1 MTRRARWLAL
11 ACLLQAGLLAGC
23 TESSASY
30 PYDKDT
36 VWNAAIAEAAVW
48 GPTLIDE
55 DDLLIRSEKTNL
67 AGTEILYELKV
78 RTDYNPFARRP
89 STRVHL
95 RMGQTQPK
103 RMRFE
108 PMERRFL
115 VKLGDTLQAMT
126 ARRRPVA
133 R

>member
-1 MTRRARWLAL
+1 MMARARWLAP
-11 ACLLQAGLLAGC
+11 AWLLLAGLSAGC
-23 TESSASY
+23 TESTASY
-30 PYDKDT
+30 PYDKDA
-36 VWNAAIAEAAVW
+36 VWNAVIAEAAVW

-55 DDLLIRSEKTNL
+55 DHLLIRSEKTNL

-89 STRVHL
+89 STRVHVS
-95 RMGQTQPK
+95 MGQTEPRRK
-103 RMRFE
+103 RFE

-115 VKLGDTLQAMT
+115 AKLGSTIQAMT